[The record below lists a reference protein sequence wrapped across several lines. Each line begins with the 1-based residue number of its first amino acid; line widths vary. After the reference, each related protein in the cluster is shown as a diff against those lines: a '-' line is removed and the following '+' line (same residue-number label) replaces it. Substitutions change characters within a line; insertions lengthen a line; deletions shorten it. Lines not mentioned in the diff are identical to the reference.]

1 MNIHFD
7 ETALRDTQVVID
19 TEAIRF
25 NFRNIKEMCGD
36 NTAVMPVIKA
46 NAYGHGAGEIARVLH
61 EEGAVYLAVA
71 TLTEALELRAL
82 SDDYEIFILGHTPD
96 RLLEKVVDN
105 RITQTVFSYKQAELL
120 SALACGKGVKARVH
134 LKVDTGFHRLGT
146 DDAEELKKILQ
157 LPGIEAE
164 GIFSHLALA
173 SYEDDMEQ
181 FRRFM
186 NMVDELERDGFRF
199 KYKHIADSIACV
211 DYPEFRLDMV
221 RPGALIFGLKSFHK
235 GHIEIKQA
243 ISMITKISQLHRIP
257 EGEGVSYDYCWK
269 APRDSVIATLPFG
282 YADGYPRN
290 MRDKGYV
297 TIRGIKCP
305 LVGVLCMDQCMADVT
320 HVPGVSEDDIAVIYG
335 DGTDNTMNIQE
346 ASELAGTNKNEIIAR
361 IMARPVRVYY

>member
-173 SYEDDMEQ
+173 SYEDDM
-181 FRRFM
+181 
-186 NMVDELERDGFRF
+186 
-199 KYKHIADSIACV
+199 
-211 DYPEFRLDMV
+211 
-221 RPGALIFGLKSFHK
+221 
-235 GHIEIKQA
+235 
-243 ISMITKISQLHRIP
+243 
-257 EGEGVSYDYCWK
+257 
-269 APRDSVIATLPFG
+269 
-282 YADGYPRN
+282 
-290 MRDKGYV
+290 
-297 TIRGIKCP
+297 
-305 LVGVLCMDQCMADVT
+305 
-320 HVPGVSEDDIAVIYG
+320 
-335 DGTDNTMNIQE
+335 
-346 ASELAGTNKNEIIAR
+346 
-361 IMARPVRVYY
+361 